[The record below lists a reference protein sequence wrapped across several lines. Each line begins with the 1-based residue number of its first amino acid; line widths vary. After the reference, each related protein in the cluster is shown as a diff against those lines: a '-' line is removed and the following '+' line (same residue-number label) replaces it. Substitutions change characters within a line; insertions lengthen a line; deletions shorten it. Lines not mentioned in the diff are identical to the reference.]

1 VFEYACFLHPQEK
14 STALDDACAHCGRK
28 FRWPLDVL
36 PGEING
42 RTVEAALGRG
52 FYGAVYR
59 ARRRRPSAIKV
70 IPKAMYAPRDEG
82 GHGKD
87 FDAEADQ
94 HADLTG
100 DAEANLHVAAYLDA
114 GDQVLSFNGVEIDCW
129 WLEMEFLEGRP
140 LSEVIEEGPRSPQE
154 AAQIALDLLDVVDV
168 LEKRGRHHND
178 LHAEN
183 IFVLPLAERLAR
195 RQAID
200 PLVTVKLLDLG
211 SLGEKSKSGPG
222 RLGDVHWIATH
233 IRDILDSYERT
244 NPQLDPGELRL
255 TAHLRRVAE
264 LYSGQDPER
273 RPTPADMI
281 KSVRDIYAF
290 GERPWGQPVRL
301 GFLAE
306 HYNAQSLPPWFA
318 PELLND
324 PDGEWTKRI
333 SGPGPTLIAGMRG
346 CGKTILLRSLEWTA
360 RLHRQASETEEDV
373 LGRLQDD
380 RFLGLFVSCSA
391 LLRQPRGA
399 PPDAPFQRLFLA
411 FTREVIRDVHACEL
425 DGVGE
430 IHYNA
435 LSPFVEMVERIVP
448 WFEPPASAVDV
459 TSLERALDAAL
470 QERDP
475 EGADAPFN
483 ARTAFDELAQSSRRL
498 VDLWSDKT
506 LLFLLDDVSIRY
518 LPLENVEQ
526 LLSQFSLQSPD
537 FGFKVSTETQTLE
550 LSTPGGSQARRYR
563 DYDFFDLGAEVYSHC
578 DPKSPFLAKV
588 LEKRSR
594 LTDGEQGKTPR
605 QVLGRQDLIS
615 IARAIKSQP
624 AKAPVYW
631 GLEALAGMCNGDIG
645 DILRLYTNMSEKA
658 RQLGEYPLPPA
669 EQHAAALALTE
680 NRLLSLAGRGDW
692 YYRHAVAFAQASNI
706 ELTQSRPDGPRQY
719 TGMRV
724 NIEQAQAR
732 EVFGKLMDL
741 VDAGVFVL
749 TGSTNRTKGPKEA
762 PYVQFKLAYSTVLGL
777 SNRVPLSK
785 RDRFELPTDQLLD
798 WLENPSAAKLRPM
811 RRDGGGETSEEAGAP
826 AAEPGRED
834 AGGGAYS
841 QLDMLSLES
850 APPPEPPGNGGLPR
864 PRVLFDVE
872 TLAAGSPSDLGVD
885 WSRSQVIGAYGFEER
900 SVGAWEGLLGHAAP
914 AGALL
919 AAYPDLGLR
928 DRLDWVLERA
938 KVPVTP
944 LDAGPLYSEEGALD
958 LLDRVEGEVPV
969 IDVTALAKS
978 LIYTLV
984 RAALLA
990 RGEVVVL
997 HTAAASYFPP
1007 DEDLEDVVKLL
1018 EGREH
1023 LEAFGR
1029 LDEIVSGEVGPY
1041 ETVPVGT
1048 EHRDPSQPPVM
1059 AAFVALK
1066 FNRVQHVLDDLPVEQ
1081 VFAIAPVSSRGAD
1094 SPRTV
1099 VARYLAQYF
1108 VQRYGGEAFEI
1119 GSLDHEGA
1127 YRRLRELH
1135 QDYALQAGHNFEVA
1149 LTGSKM
1155 HTVAAAMLAATVR
1168 PAGVHYSRPKEF
1180 KADRYTVGTGDT
1192 IALHLRRFEAPP
1204 AGVEEPDARAGGRG
1218 S

>member
-1 VFEYACFLHPQEK
+1 MFEYACFLHPQEK
-14 STALDDACAHCGRK
+14 STSLEGACPQCGRK

-36 PGEING
+36 PREING
-42 RTVEAALGRG
+42 KVVEAGLGRG

-59 ARRRRPSAIKV
+59 VRRRRLSAIKV
-70 IPKAMYAPRDEG
+70 IPKAMYAPTEEG
-82 GHGKD
+82 GHAKD
-87 FDAEADQ
+87 FDQEADH
-94 HADLTG
+94 HADLTE
-100 DAEANLHVAAYLDA
+100 DSEANLHVAAYIDA
-114 GDQVLSFNGVEIDCW
+114 GEEILDFGGILVDCW
-129 WLEMEFLEGRP
+129 WLEMEYLDGRP
-140 LSEVIEEGPRSPQE
+140 LSEVIDKGPRSPQE

-168 LEKRGRHHND
+168 LEKRGWHHND
-178 LHAEN
+178 LHSDN
-183 IFVLPLAERLAR
+183 IFVVPLGERRAR
-195 RQAID
+195 RQAIS
-200 PLVTVKLLDLG
+200 PLVNVKLLDLG
-211 SLGEKSKSGPG
+211 SLGEKSKSGPD

-233 IRDILDSYERT
+233 IRDILDSYERR

-255 TAHLRRVAE
+255 TAQLRRVAE
-264 LYSGQDPER
+264 LYSGQDPDH
-273 RPTPADMI
+273 RPTPSDMR
-281 KSVRDIYAF
+281 KSVQDIYAF

-301 GFLAE
+301 GFIAE

-360 RLHRQASETEEDV
+360 RLHRQEGETEHQV
-373 LGRLQDD
+373 LTRLEED

-399 PPDAPFQRLFLA
+399 PLNAPFQRLFLA
-411 FTREVIRDVHACEL
+411 FAREVIRDVHACEL
-425 DGVGE
+425 DGVGA

-435 LSPFVEMVERIVP
+435 LPSFVEVVERIVP
-448 WFEPPASAVDV
+448 WFERPSSSVDII
-459 TSLERALDAAL
+459 SLERRLDAAL
-470 QERDP
+470 QEP
-475 EGADAPFN
+475 EPADGDAPFN

-498 VDLWSDKT
+498 VDLWTDKT

-518 LPLENVEQ
+518 LPIENVEQ

-550 LSTPGGSQARRYR
+550 LSTPGGSRARRYR
-563 DYDFFDLGAEVYSHC
+563 DYDFFDLGAEVYAHC
-578 DPKSPFLAKV
+578 DPKSPFLEKV

-594 LTDGEQGKTPR
+594 LTDGEQGKTPV

-615 IARAIKSQP
+615 IARTIKSQP
-624 AKAPVYW
+624 AKTPVYW
-631 GLEALAGMCNGDIG
+631 GLEALGGMCNGDIG
-645 DILRLYTNMSEKA
+645 DILRLYTTISEQA
-658 RQLGEYPLPPA
+658 RQLGEYPLSPA

-692 YYRHAVAFAQASNI
+692 YYRHAVAFAQASNF
-706 ELTQSRPDGPRQY
+706 ELAQSRPDGPRQY

-724 NIEQAQAR
+724 NIQQGQAE
-732 EVFGKLMDL
+732 EVFGKLMEL

-798 WLENPSAAKLRPM
+798 WLAEPSAAKLRPI
-811 RRDGGGETSEEAGAP
+811 RRRSA
-826 AAEPGRED
+826 AAETVEGMPEPVAESGQPGHTTPE
-834 AGGGAYS
+834 AHS
-841 QLDMLSLES
+841 QLDLVSLES
-850 APPPEPPGNGGLPR
+850 SPSLEVSDGGDLPR

-872 TLAAGSPSDLGVD
+872 TVARGRPGDLDVD
-885 WSRSQVIGAYGFEER
+885 WSESQVIGAYGFEER
-900 SVGAWEGLLGHAAP
+900 SVGAWQNLLKQVTP
-914 AGALL
+914 RGALL
-919 AAYPDLGLR
+919 ASYPDMGLR
-928 DRLDWVLERA
+928 AQLDSVL
-938 KVPVTP
+938 
-944 LDAGPLYSEEGALD
+944 LDADVPSEAFEAADLSTEDGAMAL
-958 LLDRVEGEVPV
+958 VERTSADVPM
-969 IDVTALAKS
+969 IDVTALSKS
-978 LIYTLV
+978 LIFTLV

-997 HTAAASYFPP
+997 HTEAASYFPP
-1007 DEDLEDVVKLL
+1007 DEELADVVKLL
-1018 EGREH
+1018 KGREH
-1023 LEAFGR
+1023 LEAFAR
-1029 LDEIVSGEVGPY
+1029 LDEIVSGEIGPY
-1041 ETVPVGT
+1041 ETVAVGA

-1081 VFAIAPVSSRGAD
+1081 VFAIAPVSSRGPD

-1108 VQRYGGEAFEI
+1108 VQRYGGEVFEI
-1119 GSLDHEGA
+1119 GSQDHDGA
-1127 YRRLRELH
+1127 YRRLRSLH
-1135 QDYALQAGHNFEVA
+1135 QDYALQAGHNFELA

-1155 HTVAAAMLAATVR
+1155 HTVAAGMLAATVR
-1168 PAGVHYSRPKEF
+1168 PAGVHYSRPQRF
-1180 KADRYTVGTGDT
+1180 KADRYTIGTGDT
-1192 IALHLRRFEAPP
+1192 VALRLRRFESTPP
-1204 AGVEEPDARAGGRG
+1204 VRDA
-1218 S
+1218 

>member
-1 VFEYACFLHPQEK
+1 MFEYACFLHPQEK
-14 STALDDACAHCGRK
+14 GTSLEDACPKCGHQ
-28 FRWPLDVL
+28 FRWPLDDF
-36 PGEING
+36 PREING
-42 RTVEAALGRG
+42 KAVETALGRG

-59 ARRRRPSAIKV
+59 ARRRRTSAIKV
-70 IPKAMYAPRDEG
+70 IPKAMYVPAAEG
-82 GHGKD
+82 GYAKD
-87 FDAEADQ
+87 FDLEADQ
-94 HADLTG
+94 HADLTE
-100 DAEANLHVAAYLDA
+100 DPEASLHIAAYLDA
-114 GDQVLSFNGVEIDCW
+114 GEELLEFNGVPIDCW
-129 WLEMEFLEGRP
+129 WLEMEYLDGRP
-140 LSEVIEEGPRSPQE
+140 LSEVIAEGPRSPQE

-168 LEKRGRHHND
+168 LEKRGWKHND
-178 LHAEN
+178 LHSDN
-183 IFVLPLAERLAR
+183 IFVLPLAERRAR

-200 PLVTVKLLDLG
+200 PMVTVKLLDLG
-211 SLGEKSKSGPG
+211 SLGERSKSGPG

-233 IRDILDSYERT
+233 IRNILDSYERT

-255 TAHLRRVAE
+255 TAQLRRVAE
-264 LYSGQDPER
+264 LYSGQDPDR
-273 RPTPADMI
+273 RPTPADMR

-301 GFLAE
+301 GFVAE

-360 RLHRQASETEEDV
+360 RLHRQEGETEDDV
-373 LGRLQDD
+373 LTRLQDD

-399 PPDAPFQRLFLA
+399 PLNAPFQRLFLA
-411 FTREVIRDVHACEL
+411 FSREVIRDVHACEL

-435 LSPFVEMVERIVP
+435 LASFIEVVERIVP
-448 WFEPPASAVDV
+448 WFAHPPTAVDV
-459 TSLERALDAAL
+459 TGLERALDAAL
-470 QERDP
+470 QEPDP
-475 EGADAPFN
+475 VGGDAPFN
-483 ARTAFDELAQSSRRL
+483 ARAAFDELALSSRRL
-498 VDLWSDKT
+498 IDLWTEKT

-518 LPLENVEQ
+518 LPIENVEQ

-550 LSTPGGSQARRYR
+550 LSTPGGSRARRYR
-563 DYDFFDLGAEVYSHC
+563 DYDFFDLGAEVYSYC
-578 DPKSPFLAKV
+578 DPKSSFLEKV

-594 LTDGEQGKTPR
+594 LTDGEQGKTPV

-631 GLEALAGMCNGDIG
+631 GLEALGGMCNGDIG
-645 DILRLYTNMSEKA
+645 DILRLYTTMSERA
-658 RQLGEYPLPPA
+658 RQLGEYPLSPA

-692 YYRHAVAFAQASNI
+692 YYRHAVAFAQASNF
-706 ELTQSRPDGPRQY
+706 ELAQSRPDGPRQY
-719 TGMRV
+719 TGIRV
-724 NIEQAQAR
+724 NIAQGQAE

-798 WLENPSAAKLRPM
+798 WLAEPNAAKLRPI
-811 RRDGGGETSEEAGAP
+811 RRDGKAEAKDDFSESSGEQDHAFEQGAS
-826 AAEPGRED
+826 
-834 AGGGAYS
+834 GAYS
-841 QLDMLSLES
+841 QLDMVTLES
-850 APPPEPPGNGGLPR
+850 APPIDPSDSDSLPS
-864 PRVLFDVE
+864 PRVLFDVR
-872 TLAAGSPSDLGVD
+872 TIACGAPSDLGID
-885 WSRSQVIGAYGFEER
+885 WSTSQVIGAYGFEQR
-900 SVGAWEGLLGHAAP
+900 SVGAWENLLEHVNPG
-914 AGALL
+914 GALL
-919 AAYPDLGLR
+919 AAYPDPGLR
-928 DRLDWVLERA
+928 DQLDSVLEEA
-938 KVPVTP
+938 KVLSKPIETAA
-944 LDAGPLYSEEGALD
+944 LSTEDGAVALIEQ
-958 LLDRVEGEVPV
+958 LEGEVPV

-978 LIYTLV
+978 LIFTLV
-984 RAALLA
+984 RAALLV
-990 RGEVVVL
+990 RGEVIVL

-1007 DEDLEDVVKLL
+1007 DADLADVVSLL
-1018 EGREH
+1018 KDREH
-1023 LEAFGR
+1023 LKAFGR

-1041 ETVPVGT
+1041 ETVAVGV

-1066 FNRVQHVLDDLPVEQ
+1066 FNRVQHLLDDLPVEQ
-1081 VFAIAPVSSRGAD
+1081 VFAIAPVSSSGPD
-1094 SPRTV
+1094 SPRTI

-1119 GSLDHEGA
+1119 GSLDHDGA
-1127 YRRLRELH
+1127 YQRLRALH

-1168 PAGVHYSRPKEF
+1168 PAGVHYSRPREF
-1180 KADRYTVGTGDT
+1180 KPDRYTVGTGDT
-1192 IALHLRRFEAPP
+1192 IAVHLRRFE
-1204 AGVEEPDARAGGRG
+1204 GTSDDANSAEA
-1218 S
+1218 

>member
-1 VFEYACFLHPQEK
+1 M
-14 STALDDACAHCGRK
+14 
-28 FRWPLDVL
+28 L
-36 PGEING
+36 PSAING

-70 IPKAMYAPRDEG
+70 IPKALYAPNEEG
-82 GHGKD
+82 GYGKD

-94 HADLTG
+94 HADLTN
-100 DAEANLHVAAYLDA
+100 DAEANLHIAAYLDA
-114 GDQVLSFNGVEIDCW
+114 GDEVLSFDGVEIDCW

-140 LSEVIEEGPRSPQE
+140 LSDVINAGPRSPQE

-168 LEKRGRHHND
+168 LEKRGRRHND
-178 LHAEN
+178 LHADN
-183 IFVLPLAERLAR
+183 IFVLPLPERLAR

-211 SLGEKSKSGPG
+211 SLDEKSKSGPG

-233 IRDILDSYERT
+233 IRNILDSYERT

-255 TAHLRRVAE
+255 TAQLRRVAE
-264 LYSGQDPER
+264 LYSGQDPDK
-273 RPTPADMI
+273 RPTPADMV
-281 KSVRDIYAF
+281 KSIRDIYAF

-301 GFLAE
+301 GFVAE

-360 RLHRQASETEEDV
+360 RLHRQEGETEEDV
-373 LGRLQDD
+373 VNRLRDD

-411 FTREVIRDVHACEL
+411 FAREVIRDVHACEL
-425 DGVGE
+425 DRVGE

-435 LSPFVEMVERIVP
+435 LAPFVEMVERIVP
-448 WFEPPASAVDV
+448 WFEPSASAVDV
-459 TSLERALDAAL
+459 TGLERALDAAL
-470 QERDP
+470 QERAP
-475 EGADAPFN
+475 EGGEAPFN
-483 ARTAFDELAQSSRRL
+483 ARTAFDELAQASRRL

-518 LPLENVEQ
+518 LPVENVEQ

-563 DYDFFDLGAEVYSHC
+563 DYDFFDLGAEVYSQC
-578 DPKSPFLAKV
+578 DPKSSFLEKV

-594 LTDGEQGKTPR
+594 LTDGEQGRTPR

-615 IARAIKSQP
+615 IARAIKGQP

-631 GLEALAGMCNGDIG
+631 GLEALSGMCNGDIG
-645 DILRLYTNMSEKA
+645 DILRLYTTMSEKA

-669 EQHAAALALTE
+669 EQHLAALALTE

-692 YYRHAVAFAQASNI
+692 YYRHAVAFAQASNM

-719 TGMRV
+719 TGLRV
-724 NIEQAQAR
+724 NIEQGQAR

-785 RDRFELPTDQLLD
+785 RDRFELSTDQLLD
-798 WLENPSAAKLRPM
+798 WLENPSAAKLRPT
-811 RRDGGGETSEEAGAP
+811 RRGGSVDDERVTTSGSAANVDSSTNGAREA
-826 AAEPGRED
+826 
-834 AGGGAYS
+834 YL
-841 QLDMLSLES
+841 QLDMVSLES
-850 APPPEPPGNGGLPR
+850 APPPEPPNRGALPR

-872 TLAAGSPSDLGVD
+872 TLASGSPGDLAID
-885 WSRSQVIGAYGFEER
+885 WSGSQVIGAYGFEER
-900 SVGAWEGLLGHAAP
+900 SVGAWEGLIEQAVP
-914 AGALL
+914 AGALMVG
-919 AAYPDLGLR
+919 YPDPGLR
-928 DRLDWVLERA
+928 GRLDLVLNQA
-938 KVPVTP
+938 NVPVTP
-944 LDAGPLYSEEGALD
+944 LAAGPLHSEEGALA
-958 LLDRVEGEVPV
+958 LLDRVKGQVPV
-969 IDVTALAKS
+969 IDVTALTKS

-984 RAALLA
+984 RAALMA

-1007 DEDLEDVVKLL
+1007 DEDLKEVVKLL
-1018 EGREH
+1018 EGGQHRQ
-1023 LEAFGR
+1023 AFGR

-1081 VFAIAPVSSRGAD
+1081 VFAIAPVSSRGPE

-1099 VARYLAQYF
+1099 VARYLAHYF
-1108 VQRYGGEAFEI
+1108 VQRYGGETFEI

-1135 QDYALQAGHNFEVA
+1135 EDYALQAGHNFEVA

-1168 PAGVHYSRPKEF
+1168 PAGVHYSRPQEF
-1180 KADRYTVGTGDT
+1180 KADRYTVGTGKT
-1192 IALHLRRFEAPP
+1192 VALHLRRFEASSPQTDG
-1204 AGVEEPDARAGGRG
+1204 A